1 MALTG
6 KLASPR
12 DDDDEANTT
21 VISAPVNVRSLGLTI
36 LAVVA
41 ATFALKQGRD
51 FFIPLVLAILISHA
65 LDPLVTWLSG
75 RWLPRALAAGLI
87 VLLGVSAAGGG
98 AYVLREEAVAIVNQL
113 PDAAQRIRQA
123 LARERRENGSDPLR
137 RMQEAA
143 IELERA
149 AHDAATR
156 SPAPKGVMRVQVEE
170 PPIRLRDYLWWGSA
184 GIMAFAGQVVAVLF
198 LVYFLLASG
207 DLFKRKLVQVTGPT
221 LTRKKITVQILDEIN
236 LQIERFLVV
245 QLLTSAVVAAAS
257 FVAFAWLGLDQAPV
271 WALAAGVFNTIPYFG
286 PVVVTSGITVV
297 AFLQFGT
304 FGMAAL
310 FGAVALAITSLE
322 GYLLMPWLTSRAA
335 RMNAVAIFVGLLF
348 WTWVWGV
355 WGTLLAVPLLTTV
368 KAVCDRVEDLQPVG
382 ELLGE

>member
-1 MALTG
+1 
-6 KLASPR
+6 
-12 DDDDEANTT
+12 
-21 VISAPVNVRSLGLTI
+21 
-36 LAVVA
+36 
-41 ATFALKQGRD
+41 
-51 FFIPLVLAILISHA
+51 
-65 LDPLVTWLSG
+65 
-75 RWLPRALAAGLI
+75 
-87 VLLGVSAAGGG
+87 VSAAGGG

-286 PVVVTSGITVV
+286 PVAVTSGITVV

-368 KAVCDRVEDLQPVG
+368 KAVCDRVEDLQPMG